1 MNARS
6 NLTKPHGLRRGDT
19 VGIVSPS
26 SSPFEEGHIEF
37 TYKWLESLGLK
48 WKLGKHIFDIH
59 SDFAGTDQDRLT
71 DFHNMWSDGDVDAIL
86 PLRGGNGCVRLLPDL
101 DFEMIAA
108 KPKLLIGF
116 SDITG
121 LLIAIHQQTGL
132 VTFHGPTAGNFFE
145 SAYTFHYFRKAV
157 MDRGKPIGVIVDP
170 PTAGWKPQY
179 PPARL
184 VIAEGRAQGQLTGG
198 SLTVVKQ
205 LMGTPWEIETKDK
218 IVFLEDVG
226 EEPYAIDA
234 MLCQLLLAGK
244 LQKCAGIIFGESV
257 GCKPGSSRRTVLPLN
272 FSVERI
278 LKERLSGLGIPV
290 VYGLRFGHGDRKFTL
305 PLGVKAVLEARHKN
319 VRFRIEEAAT
329 R

>member
-1 MNARS
+1 MTARQT
-6 NLTKPHGLRRGDT
+6 LIKPRSLRKGDT
-19 VGIVSPS
+19 VGIVAPS
-26 SSPFEEGHIEF
+26 SSPFEEGHIDF

-59 SDFAGTDQDRLT
+59 SDFAGTDENRLS
-71 DFHNMWSDGDVDAIL
+71 DFHTIWSDPDVDAVL
-86 PLRGGNGCVRLLPDL
+86 PLRGGNGCVRLLPQL
-101 DFEMIAA
+101 DFDMIAA
-108 KPKLLIGF
+108 KPKILIGF

-121 LLIAIHQQTGL
+121 LLISIYQQTGL

-157 MDRGKPIGVIVDP
+157 INHGKPIGVIVDP
-170 PTAGWKPQY
+170 PNAPWKPVY
-179 PPARL
+179 PPPRL
-184 VIAEGRAQGQLTGG
+184 VIAPGRAHAALVGG
-198 SLTVVKQ
+198 SLTVIKQ
-205 LMGTPWEIETKDK
+205 LMGTPWEIETQDK

-234 MLCQLLLAGK
+234 MICQLLLAGK

-278 LKERLSGLGIPV
+278 LKERLGNLGVPV

-305 PLGVKAVLEARHKN
+305 PLGVKASLEAGKN
-319 VRFRIEEAAT
+319 VRFRIEEAGT